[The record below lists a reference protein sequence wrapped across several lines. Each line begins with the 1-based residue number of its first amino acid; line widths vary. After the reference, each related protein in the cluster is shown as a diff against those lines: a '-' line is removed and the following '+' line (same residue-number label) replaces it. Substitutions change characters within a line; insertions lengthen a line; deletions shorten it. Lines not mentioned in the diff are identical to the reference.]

1 MRKIFTLL
9 IVVLFAAQNI
19 SAQRNMYVVSK
30 SGTLT
35 AYSAQKVFLHD
46 DIFTFTYDEA
56 SNISMKRFT
65 ASFNVEV
72 RDTLVKSLSETP
84 EVGICISRYN
94 NSPTIYDG
102 KLKSGTS
109 ITSFKKEI
117 SDLEKGTTYYY
128 RAYVKLCEAVVYGD
142 VQQVTTLGDKQEDG
156 DFFPLRATAAGTT
169 STTTARTATAGQVRW
184 TRVSSAARTA
194 STSAV
199 ATTTWTATAVTMATP
214 SVPSQNPKMRVMR
227 ISESDLS
234 LSSKDGEEPIKRV
247 NILAYLMGRIDGGH
261 QQSRPPSVLP

>member
-156 DFFPLRATAAGTT
+156 DYKIINGHRFVDLGLPSGLLWAETNIGAFSDADDGEYFAWGE
-169 STTTARTATAGQVRW
+169 TTTKGNYYRNTYKYE
-184 TRVSSAARTA
+184 
-194 STSAV
+194 ST
-199 ATTTWTATAVTMATP
+199 
-214 SVPSQNPKMRVMR
+214 
-227 ISESDLS
+227 
-234 LSSKDGEEPIKRV
+234 
-247 NILAYLMGRIDGGH
+247 
-261 QQSRPPSVLP
+261 